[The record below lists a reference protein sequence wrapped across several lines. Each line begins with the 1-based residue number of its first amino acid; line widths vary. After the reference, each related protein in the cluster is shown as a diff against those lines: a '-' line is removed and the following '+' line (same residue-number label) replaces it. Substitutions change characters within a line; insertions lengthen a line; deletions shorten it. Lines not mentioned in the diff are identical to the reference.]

1 MKIRFGFVSNSSSSS
16 FVIRGIKVTI
26 DQIKKVCKIDDELD
40 DPYELT
46 QLFNKYTEKK
56 KIDLT
61 IAIDSSYELDGAEA
75 VIGKDF
81 GSFEPSNFFCV
92 EDVLA
97 KADVDDKAVMAAL
110 NKLEVYKEVPTQPSL
125 KTYILYM
132 EDNS

>member
-1 MKIRFGFVSNSSSSS
+1 MKIRLGLVSNSSSSS
-16 FVIRGIKVTI
+16 FVIRGIKVSI
-26 DQIKKVCKIDDELD
+26 ENIHNLCGISPLLD

-46 QLFNKYTEKK
+46 KFFNAYVEKK
-56 KIDLT
+56 KIDLD
-61 IAIDSSYELDGAEA
+61 IAIDSNYELDGANA

-97 KADVDDKAVMAAL
+97 KADVNDKAIMDAL
-110 NKLEVYKEVPTQPSL
+110 NKLEVYKEVLSQPPL
-125 KTYILYM
+125 KTYILYL